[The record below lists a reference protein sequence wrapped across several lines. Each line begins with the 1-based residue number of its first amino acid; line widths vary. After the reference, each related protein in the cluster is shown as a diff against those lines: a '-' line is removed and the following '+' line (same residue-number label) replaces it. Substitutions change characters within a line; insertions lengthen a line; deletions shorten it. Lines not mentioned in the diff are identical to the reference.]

1 MGIRKIVFRGK
12 RLDDSGWV
20 YGDLIHENSGNVAM
34 KTNLDT
40 WSKNDDNIAPYGE
53 AVLVK
58 PQTVGQYTGLVDTNG
73 KEIYEGDIIES
84 KGFDGLPL
92 RHTVVYSQNTASFV
106 AKLVGTHDCSN
117 IGQDW
122 VIKYCTAVIGNR
134 FDNPELQEG
143 GKA

>member
-92 RHTVVYSQNTASFV
+92 RHTVVYSQNTASFI
-106 AKLVGTHDCSN
+106 AQLVGTYNCSSISQGWIFEYLKVVVGN
-117 IGQDW
+117 IH
-122 VIKYCTAVIGNR
+122 
-134 FDNPELQEG
+134 DNPELLEG
-143 GKA
+143 GNA

>member
-1 MGIRKIVFRGK
+1 MRTIKFRGK
-12 RLDDSGWV
+12 CIDETTDNGKWIVGSL
-20 YGDLIHENSGNVAM
+20 LQ
-34 KTNLDT
+34 
-40 WSKNDDNIAPYGE
+40 DDNGIFMIVCFVDHHEQWYRVDPD
-53 AVLVK
+53 
-58 PQTVGQYTGLVDTNG
+58 TVGQYTGIIDKNG
-73 KEIYEGDIIES
+73 KEIYEGDIITKS
-84 KGFDGLPL
+84 HGIRSS
-92 RHTVVYSQNTASFV
+92 RHMVLYYPYTASFV